1 MMSSVEPMSSRS
13 GVEGNVLMLVLLE
26 MPALLPLRGGA
37 CEQNKLICFILYEF
51 ISQQTVLV

>member
-13 GVEGNVLMLVLLE
+13 GVGGNAPVLVLLE

-37 CEQNKLICFILYEF
+37 C
-51 ISQQTVLV
+51 